1 MARAKKETLISATQ
15 HNVLATG
22 TNIKGDIDSEEDFRI
37 DGAIDG
43 NISCRGKI
51 VVGQNGAITGN
62 ITSTNIEVFGQV
74 KGNIICKDTLI
85 LRSTSKLIGDLK
97 MQVIEIEPGAQ
108 IMESTLSM
116 INKGAEA
123 EFAFSEE

>member
-1 MARAKKETLISATQ
+1 MSRAKETLISATQ

-22 TNIKGDIDSEEDFRI
+22 TNIKGNIGSEEDFRI
-37 DGAIDG
+37 DGSIDG

-51 VVGQNGAITGN
+51 IVGQNGTITGN
-62 ITSTNIEVFGQV
+62 ITCVNIEIFGQV

-85 LRSTSKLIGDLK
+85 LRSTSKLVGDAK
-97 MQVIEIEPGAQ
+97 MQIIEVEPGAQ

-116 INKGAEA
+116 IDKGAEA
-123 EFAFSEE
+123 EFAFTEE

>member
-1 MARAKKETLISATQ
+1 MARVKETLIPATQ

-22 TNIKGDIDSEEDFRI
+22 TNIKGNIGSEEDFRI
-37 DGAIDG
+37 DGSIDG

-51 VVGQNGAITGN
+51 IVGQNGTIMGN
-62 ITSTNIEVFGQV
+62 ITCANIEIFGQV

-85 LRSTSKLIGDLK
+85 LRSTSKLAGDMK
-97 MQVIEIEPGAQ
+97 MQIIEVEPGAQ

-116 INKGAEA
+116 IDKGTEA
-123 EFAFSEE
+123 EFAFTEE